1 MWVRQAGI
9 AGSPASFASMTML
22 TPSSM
27 AKIVMNFPSASS
39 EVASHTHQLSPVK
52 SP

>member
-1 MWVRQAGI
+1 
-9 AGSPASFASMTML
+9 MTML

-27 AKIVMNFPSASS
+27 AKIAMNFPSASTD
-39 EVASHTHQLSPVK
+39 VASHTHQFRPVK

>member
-1 MWVRQAGI
+1 
-9 AGSPASFASMTML
+9 MTML

-39 EVASHTHQLSPVK
+39 EVASHTHQLRPVK